1 MFLLSFM
8 TLEYP
13 LIPEIQLALFKKQL
27 TISLK
32 KLFLIYKKG
41 EALTSGN
48 RSHLRTS
55 PPYGPR

>member
-13 LIPEIQLALFKKQL
+13 LIPEIRLALFKKQL

-41 EALTSGN
+41 KALTNGN
-48 RSHLRTS
+48 
-55 PPYGPR
+55 